1 MASSLLPTSVRS
13 LHHRTGLKRGLG
25 MLLADEHPR
34 FSTRADQ
41 GRGLI
46 VDELKQGAKVLGAL
60 EFWFG
65 DQS

>member
-1 MASSLLPTSVRS
+1 
-13 LHHRTGLKRGLG
+13 
-25 MLLADEHPR
+25 MLLADEYPR

-41 GRGLI
+41 GCGLI

-65 DQS
+65 DQSR

>member
-1 MASSLLPTSVRS
+1 
-13 LHHRTGLKRGLG
+13 

-34 FSTRADQ
+34 LSTRADQ

-65 DQS
+65 DQSR

>member
-1 MASSLLPTSVRS
+1 
-13 LHHRTGLKRGLG
+13 

-34 FSTRADQ
+34 FCTRADK

-46 VDELKQGAKVLGAL
+46 VDELKQGAEVLGAL